1 MQRVCCPSR
10 KLLYNTIGLLAIPM
24 KQNAK
29 FDLISITFP
38 AKIATFLFFFPAH
51 WTLFFLQMYTHAECV
66 STVKLGKKREF
77 EAPVRCFAWRAGCC
91 QVPHSPSYM
100 ARIEQKANMSLLMVG
115 QTTRQSRFLEGLYYR
130 AKSQNEFQHRGVWS
144 VCLRGLISF
153 YSGVL
158 TMRLWQTSIG
168 SHI

>member
-51 WTLFFLQMYTHAECV
+51 WTLFFFADVYTCRVCV
-66 STVKLGKKREF
+66 YCEVGQKKRIRSTSQMF
-77 EAPVRCFAWRAGCC
+77 CLKGWLLPSAPLTLVYGTNWAESKY
-91 QVPHSPSYM
+91 VPPYGRSDY
-100 ARIEQKANMSLLMVG
+100 KAV
-115 QTTRQSRFLEGLYYR
+115 QIF
-130 AKSQNEFQHRGVWS
+130 RGT
-144 VCLRGLISF
+144 
-153 YSGVL
+153 VL
-158 TMRLWQTSIG
+158 QG
-168 SHI
+168 